1 MKRPSSIKGI
11 CLYLFGLFL
20 CTGPVMIA
28 VLAYFPLWR
37 ESGGGKVISG
47 GALLLLIAAWVPVT
61 KLLRRIFSSPA
72 SYTMWLVI
80 FLVFFALSAIAEQ
93 VKVISFVGF
102 MGNALGALCF
112 KACGSK
118 RMGGENEK

>member
-1 MKRPSSIKGI
+1 MHYQKENERFAI
-11 CLYLFGLFL
+11 LFHGYKSTPF
-20 CTGPVMIA
+20 TD
-28 VLAYFPLWR
+28 F
-37 ESGGGKVISG
+37 SG

-61 KLLRRIFSSPA
+61 KLFRRIFSSPA